1 MQVKH
6 ALGVAVAMALAT
18 AAPATFHAMQIEQVI
33 GGVNGDTTLQ
43 AIQLRM
49 RFADQD
55 TVSLAR
61 IRAWDANGAN
71 PVVVTDPETNVAVT
85 AAGSRILICSAG
97 FADLLDPAVTPDF
110 IMDNLIPASY
120 LAAGSLTF
128 EVDSGAQ
135 VYWRLCWG
143 GAGYTGSTAVVAFND
158 ADGNVAPP
166 FSGVLQSADLRA
178 VQFQGTASAPSTNSD
193 ADYELTAGASVWT
206 NNAGASG
213 TLTAPKRPCVG
224 DADGSGDIGFP
235 DLLTVLSSWGDY
247 DPCPPYLPA
256 DFDEDCTVAF
266 GDLLTVL
273 SGWGPCR

>member
-1 MQVKH
+1 MTVQH
-6 ALGVAVAMALAT
+6 ALGVVAVMTLAS

-49 RFADQD
+49 RFAEQD
-55 TVSLAR
+55 LVSLAR
-61 IRAWDANGAN
+61 IRVWDATGAN
-71 PVVVTDPETNVAVT
+71 PIVVMDPETDVPVT

-97 FADLLDPAVTPDF
+97 FADLLDPPVTPDF
-110 IMDNLIPASY
+110 IMENLIPASY
-120 LAAGSLTF
+120 LAAGSLTW

-135 VYWRLCWG
+135 IYWRLCWG
-143 GAGYTGSTAVVAFND
+143 GAGYTGPTTLLTFND

-178 VQFQGTASAPSTNSD
+178 VQFQGVASAMSTNSD

-206 NNAGASG
+206 NNAGAAG

-224 DADGSGDIGFP
+224 DTDGSGDIGFP
-235 DLLTVLSSWGDY
+235 DLLAVLSNWGDY
-247 DPCPPYLPA
+247 EPCPPHMPA
-256 DFDEDCTVAF
+256 DFDQDCTVGF
-266 GDLLTVL
+266 SDLLVVL